1 MVQIQAKQKFCI
13 NGQKFALTAT
23 PVEFL
28 SGKAEHMILH
38 ILSRPELMEL
48 HWEASRAAYKPVLCA
63 VPWTYAVS
71 LSDIISHSAKSTM
84 QKRAIDV

>member
-48 HWEASRAAYKPVLCA
+48 H
-63 VPWTYAVS
+63 
-71 LSDIISHSAKSTM
+71 
-84 QKRAIDV
+84 